1 MVQQDNSN
9 AKKIDT
15 QAIEKLGGKSNDEFV
30 DEIMEK
36 AGGLGRFQIVVVY
49 LGIGTGMNGVFAWLY
64 YQVPYLI

>member
-30 DEIMEK
+30 DEIVEK

>member
-1 MVQQDNSN
+1 MN
-9 AKKIDT
+9 
-15 QAIEKLGGKSNDEFV
+15 LGGKSNDEFV
-30 DEIMEK
+30 DEVMEK